1 MKRLMLTE
9 SIYNLFDLGVYI
21 EMVQHAKT
29 KRFKMAPMIF
39 FKHLLFGKG
48 YKNITP
54 PQLERLLKRKNSGTL
69 VIDLREKKSFTK
81 MHIPGAILHPF
92 DDFIG
97 NVLMDKGYKTH
108 RNQSIILVCDT
119 GQKSRVAG
127 SILLEEGFN
136 RVISL
141 KRGMRRWRR
150 WEKLKKSCLQ
160 KNSIGMYFC
169 GSIIG

>member
-1 MKRLMLTE
+1 MKRLILAE
-9 SIYNLFDLGVYI
+9 SIYNLFDFGVYV
-21 EMVQHAKT
+21 EMVQNAKK
-29 KRFKMAPMIF
+29 KRFKMAPMTF

-54 PQLERLLKRKNSGTL
+54 PQLERVLKKDPRTL
-69 VIDLREKKSFTK
+69 VIDLREKKSFAR

-97 NVLMDKGYKTH
+97 NILMDNGYQACKD
-108 RNQSIILVCDT
+108 QSITLICDT
-119 GQKSRVAG
+119 GQKSRVAA

-136 RVISL
+136 NVISL

-150 WEKLKKSCLQ
+150 WEKLKQGCLEG
-160 KNSIGMYFC
+160 NSIGMYFC
-169 GSIIG
+169 GSIMR

>member
-1 MKRLMLTE
+1 MKRLILAE
-9 SIYNLFDLGVYI
+9 SIYNLFDFGVYV

-29 KRFKMAPMIF
+29 KRFKMAPMTF

-48 YKNITP
+48 YTNYTP
-54 PQLERLLKRKNSGTL
+54 LQLERVLKKNPRTL
-69 VIDLREKKSFTK
+69 VIDLREKKSFTR

-97 NVLMDKGYKTH
+97 NVLMDDGYKA
-108 RNQSIILVCDT
+108 NKAQSIILVCDT
-119 GQKSRVAG
+119 GQKSRVAA

-136 RVISL
+136 KVISL

-150 WEKLKKSCLQ
+150 WEKLKQSCLER
-160 KNSIGMYFC
+160 NSIGMYVC
-169 GSIIG
+169 GSIMG